1 MTNPN
6 DFDQS
11 FRNQAWWS
19 SDTRMAA
26 RGRANDVILTKLGKL
41 DPPDLSQVEAVQMG
55 HVMEPVIGRLAQERL
70 GVELTKIEEFLT
82 HPKESWLRSH
92 FDFTGMKDGK
102 QILVEC
108 KNYSMAVRGKFDV
121 SGIAPAADIA
131 QCIHE
136 ATVMGVQDVYLAV
149 LFGGQEF
156 VLIPFQITDEQKTT
170 LVQEMAKYWACVQAQ
185 TPLPPETPE
194 QARLLYPESTERSK
208 TASGSVE
215 EALRLLKHIKGDISA
230 LEEKKEQIET
240 LVQGYMQD
248 CSTLQGIDGSVLAT
262 WKSSKPSKRF
272 DAKLFQSSMPDLY
285 EKFVVE
291 QMGSR
296 RFLIK

>member
-1 MTNPN
+1 MS
-6 DFDQS
+6 DFDQD
-11 FRNQAWWS
+11 FRKTAWWS
-19 SDTRMAA
+19 GDSRMAA
-26 RGRANDVILTKLGKL
+26 RGRANEVVLQKLGKL

-55 HVMEPVIGRLAQERL
+55 HVMEPVIGRLAQAKL
-70 GVELTKIEEFLT
+70 GVELTKIEEFRT

-121 SGIAPAADIA
+121 SGIAPASDVA
-131 QCIHE
+131 QVIHE
-136 ATVMGVQDVYLAV
+136 AAVMGVEDVYLAV

-156 VLIPFQITDEQKTT
+156 VLIPFNITEEQKTT
-170 LVQEMAKYWACVQAQ
+170 LVKEMAQYWACVQAQ

-194 QARLLYPESTERSK
+194 QARLLYPESVERTK

-215 EALRLLKHIKGDISA
+215 EACRLLKLIKQEISA
-230 LEEKKEQIET
+230 LEERKEQFET

-248 CSTLQGIDGSVLAT
+248 CATLTTVDGSVLAT
-262 WKSSKPSKRF
+262 WKSAKASKRF
-272 DAKLFQSSMPDLY
+272 DSKLFQSAMPDIY
-285 EKFVVE
+285 DKFVVE

-296 RFLIK
+296 RFLVK